1 MLNGCHIE
9 IDGGRICVFHS
20 ATRRAT
26 RKMVEERVLLEGAII
41 HPADGGSDDL
51 AKGIF
56 DLIGLV
62 VGGLGVDD
70 DAEVGSGFVKVRFLK
85 RAYFKRGVCKSIVI
99 LSGVN
104 TIGRL

>member
-1 MLNGCHIE
+1 MLDGCRVE
-9 IDGGRICVFHS
+9 IDGGRICVLHS
-20 ATRRAT
+20 AARRAT

-41 HPADGGSDDL
+41 HPADGGSHDF
-51 AKGIF
+51 AEGIF

-70 DAEVGSGFVKVRFLK
+70 DAEVRSGFVKVRFLK
-85 RAYFKRGVCKSIVI
+85 RAYFKWGVYESIVI

-104 TIGRL
+104 TIGSL